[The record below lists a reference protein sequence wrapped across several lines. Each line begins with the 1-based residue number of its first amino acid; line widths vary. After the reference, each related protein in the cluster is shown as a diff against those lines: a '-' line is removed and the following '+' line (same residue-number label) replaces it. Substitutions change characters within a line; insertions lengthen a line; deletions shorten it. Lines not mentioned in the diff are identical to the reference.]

1 MDDNFVNAVD
11 LGIREGEFNSWLVQL
26 ANENKASYRFRG
38 ELLNYT
44 AATKVNDEE
53 TFNVADLSR

>member
-11 LGIREGEFNSWLVQL
+11 LGMREGELNSWLVQL
-26 ANENKASYRFRG
+26 ANENKASYRFGG
-38 ELLNYT
+38 ELLHHT

-53 TFNVADLSR
+53 KLNIADLPR